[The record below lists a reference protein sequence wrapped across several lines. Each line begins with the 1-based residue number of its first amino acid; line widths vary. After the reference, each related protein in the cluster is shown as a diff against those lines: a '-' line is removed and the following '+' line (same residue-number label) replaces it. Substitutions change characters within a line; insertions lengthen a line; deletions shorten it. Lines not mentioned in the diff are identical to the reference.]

1 MHERECKGYISF
13 NRGVNELN
21 RGVNELNRGVNEL
34 NRGVNHSVARQ
45 GCNLLRA
52 AVNSAVTSA
61 VTSQGCC
68 CGNLQIHPLDLGQ
81 APFPVHELL
90 LCYFAAYLA
99 QKGLPPQ
106 TVKGYLAAVRSA
118 QISMVLPDPREQSS
132 LPLLRWVQAGISRI
146 RLQSGRQMV
155 RVRLPSHCPH
165 PPEDS

>member
-52 AVNSAVTSA
+52 AVTSA

-68 CGNLQIHPLDLGQ
+68 CGNLQIHPLDLGHMVFFIILH
-81 APFPVHELL
+81 PFIKAHPLSYRLFFIH
-90 LCYFAAYLA
+90 
-99 QKGLPPQ
+99 KGV
-106 TVKGYLAAVRSA
+106 TITSFR
-118 QISMVLPDPREQSS
+118 
-132 LPLLRWVQAGISRI
+132 
-146 RLQSGRQMV
+146 
-155 RVRLPSHCPH
+155 
-165 PPEDS
+165 

>member
-52 AVNSAVTSA
+52 AVTSA

-81 APFPVHELL
+81 A
-90 LCYFAAYLA
+90 
-99 QKGLPPQ
+99 
-106 TVKGYLAAVRSA
+106 
-118 QISMVLPDPREQSS
+118 
-132 LPLLRWVQAGISRI
+132 VQATTEPLIASMEVAI
-146 RLQSGRQMV
+146 HQKCDD
-155 RVRLPSHCPH
+155 RVVLGPRA
-165 PPEDS
+165 

>member
-52 AVNSAVTSA
+52 AVTSA

-81 APFPVHELL
+81 PPTNMSLYFLL
-90 LCYFAAYLA
+90 LYNHYF
-99 QKGLPPQ
+99 
-106 TVKGYLAAVRSA
+106 
-118 QISMVLPDPREQSS
+118 M
-132 LPLLRWVQAGISRI
+132 
-146 RLQSGRQMV
+146 
-155 RVRLPSHCPH
+155 
-165 PPEDS
+165 